1 MKNKYFGFLLNF
13 HENPVLAHGPILEL
27 EAHGPMRGDS
37 FFLKNGPKPRLGPW
51 DYMRGIT
58 VATNGFWYASEIC
71 VVCVPK
77 IIFRTFRDNIFV
89 T

>member
-13 HENPVLAHGPILEL
+13 HENLILAHGPIPEL

-51 DYMRGIT
+51 AYMRGIT
-58 VATNGFWYASEIC
+58 VLTMA
-71 VVCVPK
+71 
-77 IIFRTFRDNIFV
+77 
-89 T
+89 